1 MVKRIILHQSHLTEV
16 ILMLLAMGPAMASLA
31 ASMATGDGEW
41 FQRSGSLMVLFSAA
55 VEYRRR
61 HLRENG
67 RTDNSWLFWRRI
79 PYICYS
85 AIFVG
90 TLIWGYGDLLFA

>member
-1 MVKRIILHQSHLTEV
+1 MRRILLHESHAAEIT
-16 ILMLLAMGPAMASLA
+16 LMLLAMGPAMISLA

-61 HLRENG
+61 HLRETG
-67 RTDNSWLFWRRI
+67 RTDGSWLFWRQI
-79 PYICYS
+79 PYVCYS
-85 AIFVG
+85 AILLG